1 MAASALIP
9 ENFSLDIRRT
19 QILNMKQLTD
29 ETVDW
34 YIQNKVVLRHH
45 MVSKTVGEVQKII
58 QQLTTEISKKDPR
71 FRAVSSSGI
80 HNDNMKVLGPRQILI
95 TIPLLG
101 LSGYREEQAR
111 RWRYYT
117 AHGAKLLSP
126 VRDPEELQQWLEV
139 EQFSKSL
146 QQWHEADV
154 NIGGDLV
161 PAKILTVF
169 RELVEQSIASC
180 NLKDKVSILEGFNLV
195 VRIAV
200 EIHDFQVEVEMVPTV
215 EIPTCWPQK
224 IKWPRCFKRWPCQ
237 EKVQCVKSFGFD
249 LLASSN
255 YHWNLSFS
263 RAEHLLMEEL
273 DEDGGCRTMCFQV
286 MRQMKE
292 DVWCAG
298 IKPILTSFHLQMVL
312 FWTCEKYPH
321 AKDWH
326 CFHKSFVRLV
336 QKLHK
341 CVSQHFLKHYFMKDT
356 NLLKYTNSI
365 DLDMVA
371 GKLAI
376 FLENPVLPLD

>member
-1 MAASALIP
+1 
-9 ENFSLDIRRT
+9 
-19 QILNMKQLTD
+19 MKQLTD
-29 ETVDW
+29 ETVDR
-34 YIQNKVVLRHH
+34 YIQNKVVLRHY

-58 QQLTTEISKKDPR
+58 QQLTTEISKMDPR
-71 FRAVSSSGI
+71 FQAVSSSGI
-80 HNDNMKVLGPRQILI
+80 HNDNMKVLGPSQVLI
-95 TIPLLG
+95 TVPLLG
-101 LSGYREEQAR
+101 LSGYREGQVQH
-111 RWRYYT
+111 WRYYT

-161 PAKILTVF
+161 PAKIFTVF
-169 RELVEQSIASC
+169 RELVEKSIASC
-180 NLKDKVSILEGFNLV
+180 NLRDKVSILEGFNLV
-195 VRIAV
+195 VHIAV
-200 EIHDFQVEVEMVPTV
+200 EIHDFQVEVEMVPTA

-224 IKWPRCFKRWPCQ
+224 IKWPRCFKHWPCQ

-273 DEDGGCRTMCFQV
+273 DEDGGCRTTCFQV
-286 MRQMKE
+286 LRQMKE
-292 DVWCAG
+292 DVWCSG
-298 IKPILTSFHLQMVL
+298 NRPILTSFHLQMVL

-321 AKDWH
+321 AQDWH
-326 CFHKSFVRLV
+326 CFHKSFIRLV
-336 QKLHK
+336 RKLHK

-356 NLLKYTNSI
+356 NLLKYTNTT